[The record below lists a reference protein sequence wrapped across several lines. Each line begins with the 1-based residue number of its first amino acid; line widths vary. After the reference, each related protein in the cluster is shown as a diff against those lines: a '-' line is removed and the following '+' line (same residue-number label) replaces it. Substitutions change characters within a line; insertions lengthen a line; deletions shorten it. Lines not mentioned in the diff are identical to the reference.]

1 MIRLKRILTESATY
15 TTKQGS
21 KLEFCKVPGKGKQN
35 QVDVINHTSG
45 KTHRYA
51 LYVKGWFGTD
61 ALNFKTISAAGNG
74 LRIARWVSGGKTETH
89 NIASS
94 KLRSIDWAIAQ
105 GKPITYDDVV
115 DIQFKPV

>member
-1 MIRLKRILTESATY
+1 MKQILLEAATY

-21 KLEFCKVPGKGKQN
+21 KLEFRKVAGKGKQN

-61 ALNFKTISAAGNG
+61 ALNFKTISASGNG
-74 LRIARWVSGGKTETH
+74 LRIDRWVSGGKTETH
-89 NIASS
+89 DIASS
-94 KLRSIDWAIAQ
+94 KLRSIESAIAQ
-105 GKPITYDDVV
+105 GKTVTYDDVV